1 MPTTL
6 VEHEAEGKAPAHA
19 AEPQRQDGT
28 RSDSDSAGPMAA
40 ADVATARPALLH
52 PRLLLGLQAR
62 AGNAA
67 VADLIA
73 RSHQPEP
80 VQAPERPTSEPVP
93 VETQTVE
100 APPPETPTPV
110 PRAGES
116 DDELAELDTAA
127 DAPPA
132 GAQPEATDERA
143 LVAEDAQAEL
153 ADQAGHS
160 EGEPETSGGPVEP
173 GAPIEVRPPPTVPG
187 VSGAAPAT
195 GLARVGSLP
204 PSQLLSSLTSVSIA
218 ADRQAS
224 HEHERLAA
232 SPPQRPRHPG
242 APSTVDSPA
251 STRIVPAEQPP
262 TTISAPPEGRDVE
275 IRRPIA
281 PPTIPEVPFHD
292 GQLPTRDP
300 GLELKPGPLPH
311 LPLEGSADP
320 ASVQQHRAHLR
331 TGLEREHSSGQQE
344 AAQPLGEDEIFP
356 TVPAETLRAAVAQS
370 PGANGHAAG
379 APDASGDDQA
389 TSIIAEQEKGAEIQ
403 GAVSAGLS
411 SLGNQREDYA
421 QRTAG
426 ERAKSDAEMKQLEQ
440 TNSQE
445 QTGERAA
452 AKREVL
458 GTRRQWSD
466 AQQKVVA
473 GAQSEADAK
482 TSETVQMVAQERA
495 AADQAAAAHY
505 EEGQA
510 AAERARHEGEQQAA
524 AERQKAQSQ
533 SPGGLLGAIG
543 SAAQS
548 LFDKA
553 KHAVQSVFD
562 RARQLVRG
570 AIEKAQQLATAV
582 MERARQT
589 IVGAIRAAGSV
600 LMAIG
605 DRVLVA
611 FPALRNRFRK
621 AIQDR
626 IAAAEAVVNKLAN
639 GLRQA
644 VQVALNLL
652 GTALSAAIGLLQKG
666 MQAAVDGVR
675 SAVQGALAFAKGALD
690 ALGTFA
696 VLVKDIAA
704 NPGRW
709 VANLAAAAR
718 DGIRNHLWPDLKAA
732 VQGWFKD
739 KVDGVLGLGSAVWN
753 LLRRGGITVAHV
765 ATFAWEGI
773 KSMIP
778 QTVIWVLIEKLV
790 ALIVPAAAAVMLIIQ
805 ALQAAWGSLSR
816 ILQAVDAFVAF
827 LKGVR
832 WGNAGALF
840 GTAIAAGAVAVIEF
854 ISQFLLQRLMG
865 AAGAVAGKLRALAK
879 RIGSRLASVGRA
891 IARGAKSVSAASGR
905 LVRSAGK
912 LARRASMKIGDK
924 WFLLKNRR
932 LAHKGMAWI
941 DAGGDRCVR
950 HGPLNPGPLK
960 GHFESSFRSSSYTTR
975 KLGQP
980 RDLYRVY
987 SDPTR
992 RLGAFW
998 TDVPPS
1004 GPLQATIDAALL
1016 PSYGNAATKVVHI
1029 RVPAGEIAHE
1039 GAAARQGGWLGGG
1052 TQYVLPKALKEWE
1065 VP

>member
-1 MPTTL
+1 MPTTV
-6 VEHEAEGKAPAHA
+6 VEHEAEEKAPAHG
-19 AEPQRQDGT
+19 AEPQRQDGALADAD
-28 RSDSDSAGPMAA
+28 RAGPMAA
-40 ADVATARPALLH
+40 AEVATARPALLH

-80 VQAPERPTSEPVP
+80 AQAPERPTPAP
-93 VETQTVE
+93 AAVETQTSE
-100 APPPETPTPV
+100 PEPPEPPTAV

-116 DDELAELDTAA
+116 DDELAELDVAA
-127 DAPPA
+127 DAPQAADQAEP
-132 GAQPEATDERA
+132 TDERE
-143 LVAEDAQAEL
+143 LVAQDAQAML
-153 ADQAGHS
+153 AEQASQVEDQ
-160 EGEPETSGGPVEP
+160 PETTGGTAEP
-173 GAPIEVRPPPTVPG
+173 GSPIEVRPPPTIPD
-187 VSGAAPAT
+187 VSGAEPAA
-195 GLARVGSLP
+195 GLARIGSLP
-204 PSQLLSSLTSVSIA
+204 PAQLLSSLTSVSSA
-218 ADRQAS
+218 AERQAT
-224 HEHERLAA
+224 HEHERIAA

-242 APSTVDSPA
+242 APSTVESPA
-251 STRIVPAEQPP
+251 STRIVPAER
-262 TTISAPPEGRDVE
+262 A
-275 IRRPIA
+275 
-281 PPTIPEVPFHD
+281 
-292 GQLPTRDP
+292 PTRIP
-300 GLELKPGPLPH
+300 VPAEVALKPGPLPQ

-320 ASVQQHRAHLR
+320 AAVQQHRSQLR
-331 TGLEREHSSGQQE
+331 TGLEREHTGGQQE
-344 AAQPLGEDEIFP
+344 AAQPLGEDELFP
-356 TVPAETLRAAVAQS
+356 TVPAETLRATVAQS

-379 APDASGDDQA
+379 APGAAEDDQA
-389 TSIIAEQEKGAEIQ
+389 ASIIAEQEKGGEIQ

-411 SLGNQREDYA
+411 SLASRRLDYT
-421 QRTAG
+421 QRTAD
-426 ERAKSDAEMKQLEQ
+426 ERAKANAEMTQLEQ

-445 QTGERAA
+445 QSGERAA

-458 GTRRQWSD
+458 GMRRQWSD
-466 AQQKVVA
+466 AQRELVS

-482 TSETVQMVAQERA
+482 TSETVQTVAQERA
-495 AADQAAAAHY
+495 AAEQQAATHY
-505 EEGQA
+505 QEGQEA
-510 AAERARHEGEQQAA
+510 ADRARREGEQQAA

-553 KHAVQSVFD
+553 KQAVQSVFD
-562 RARQLVRG
+562 RARQLVRS

-589 IVGAIRAAGSV
+589 IVNAIRVAGSV
-600 LMAIG
+600 LVAIG

-611 FPALRNRFRK
+611 FPALRSRFRK

-639 GLRQA
+639 ALKHA
-644 VQVALNLL
+644 VQGALNLL
-652 GTALSAAIGLLQKG
+652 GTALSVAIGLFRQG
-666 MQAAVDGVR
+666 MQAAIDGVR
-675 SAVQGALAFAKGALD
+675 AVVQGALAFAKGAL
-690 ALGTFA
+690 AAFGTFA

-704 NPGRW
+704 GPGRW

-718 DGIRNHLWPDLKAA
+718 DGIRNHLWPDLKTA
-732 VQGWFKD
+732 VQGWFTD

-773 KSMIP
+773 KAMIP

-790 ALIVPAAAAVMLIIQ
+790 ALIVPAAAAVLLIIQ

-816 ILQAVDAFVAF
+816 ILQAIDAFVAF

-840 GTAIAAGAVAVIEF
+840 GKAIAAGAVAVIEF

-879 RIGSRLASVGRA
+879 RIGSRLAAVGRGVV
-891 IARGAKSVSAASGR
+891 RGAKWIASGATR
-905 LVRSAGK
+905 MVKATGK
-912 LARRASMKIGDK
+912 LARRASTKVGDK
-924 WFLLKNRR
+924 WFLVKNRR

-941 DAGGDRCVR
+941 DATGDRCIR
-950 HGPLNPGPLK
+950 HGPINPGPLK

-998 TDVPPS
+998 TDVAPS

-1029 RVPAGEIAHE
+1029 RVPAGEIAYE
-1039 GAAARQGGWLGGG
+1039 GTAARQAGWLGGG